1 LAHFEL
7 GDSIHI
13 SLAFHTTG
21 TAGISGTAVIQVQ
34 DMHGETAQ
42 EFRHD
47 IADVAPG
54 GSIRLDDLW
63 DTSSAQ
69 EGTYS
74 ILGYVLYDSM
84 ATEPGVAVVS
94 TSWLE
99 GRLYLPI
106 IARSYP

>member
-1 LAHFEL
+1 M
-7 GDSIHI
+7 
-13 SLAFHTTG
+13 
-21 TAGISGTAVIQVQ
+21 IQVQ

-69 EGTYS
+69 DGTYS
-74 ILGYVLYDSM
+74 ILRYVLYDSM

-94 TSWLE
+94 TRRLP

-106 IARSYP
+106 IAKSYP